1 MTAGLEAAPGWYGK
15 IPSLGDFASRRLPQQ
30 FIDAWDSWLQ
40 QSITASR
47 AVLGEGW
54 LDAYLNSPI
63 WRFVL
68 LPGVIGEWMWA
79 GVMMPSVDRVGRHFP
94 LTIVV
99 PIEAAPGSLS
109 VVTSAQSWYAT
120 LEDAALATL
129 SIDFSVQDFEARL
142 AVLPFSADAAGAQG
156 TGAAAL
162 AGWWLNPSECFE
174 MAMPSC
180 DDLHRVMSDAST
192 HCLQSTGCGKSVWW
206 HAIGDSGPSQL
217 VCFGSLPPPGRYCAM
232 LNGRAAFTSGVARQ
246 A

>member
-1 MTAGLEAAPGWYGK
+1 M
-15 IPSLGDFASRRLPQQ
+15 
-30 FIDAWDSWLQ
+30 
-40 QSITASR
+40 
-47 AVLGEGW
+47 
-54 LDAYLNSPI
+54 NSPI

-99 PIEAAPGSLS
+99 PLEPVPGSLS
-109 VVTSAQSWYAT
+109 VVTSAQNWYAAI
-120 LEDAALATL
+120 EDAALATL

-142 AVLPFSADAAGAQG
+142 AALPFSAGSARTQEAGAD
-156 TGAAAL
+156 AL

-180 DDLHRVMSDAST
+180 DDVQRVMSDAST

-206 HAIGDSGPSQL
+206 HAMGDSGPSQL

-232 LNGRAAFTSGVARQ
+232 LNGRAAITSAVARQ